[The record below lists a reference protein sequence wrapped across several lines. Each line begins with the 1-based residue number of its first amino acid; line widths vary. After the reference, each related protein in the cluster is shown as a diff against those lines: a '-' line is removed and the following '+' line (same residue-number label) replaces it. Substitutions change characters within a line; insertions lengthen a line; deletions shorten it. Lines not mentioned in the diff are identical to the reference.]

1 MIEFLAI
8 FARWL
13 QLAAN
18 MFLIGSS
25 VFLAIALHSRAILS
39 GTWITRLERA
49 LPLFAG
55 TLVFGLLA
63 VLAISSALATGITE
77 HAWQPAS
84 WYAFL
89 TKTRTGH
96 VWMWREG
103 FALLALGAAFLIRS
117 SSSDRAQWKYG
128 LCATLAIITLSL
140 GSLSSHSAAEEISVT
155 AILPYVLHIV
165 LAGVWFGALPAFLL
179 IIFTKKTGQIRE
191 EIDQTGI
198 QTLKRFSV
206 MAMPVMLG
214 IILSG
219 VIVADSMLDEI
230 YGALVAT
237 TYGWLILA
245 KISLLILVLMIASR
259 ARSVWLPSLAQGQA
273 LAAIG
278 GQNLR
283 KWVRIEFVIAFLLV
297 ILATVLANT
306 IPAKHTVIEV
316 WPYPFRFSIDATWE
330 YQSVRTQVWIG
341 MSLLLLAVG
350 LAIIGKMK
358 KWAMKQRV
366 GATGAVV
373 ASAMAVMLP
382 PLAVQ
387 AYPETYLSTPVPFD
401 SISITNGSGF
411 YSENCVTCHGPQGKG
426 NGVLA
431 KSFTKP
437 PADLLTEPHTERHTA
452 GDFFNWL
459 SKGIPDTGMPGF
471 EDKLDEEERWDVV
484 NYIHAMSRGYQARLM
499 SPKVVPDEP
508 SQGPPNFSY
517 TAHDGSSG
525 ILQDF
530 WYKKAVLL
538 VLFSWPESR
547 ARLDQLRMAY
557 DKLANGNAE
566 VLAIPMHDLDSQS
579 LAEITADVPFPV
591 VTQGAKEITQSYILY
606 RRTLGRPDLLG
617 DGSVPD
623 HLELLID
630 RFGYLRARWIPL
642 ADGEGWTNMNLLM
655 KQVAQL
661 KQEKEILPPPDDHV
675 H

>member
-1 MIEFLAI
+1 MIEILAV

-25 VFLAIALHSRAILS
+25 VFLAIAAYSRATLS
-39 GTWITRLERA
+39 SPWVARLERA
-49 LPLFAG
+49 LPWLAG
-55 TLVFGLLA
+55 TLVIGLLA

-89 TKTRTGH
+89 INTRTGH

-103 FALLALGAAFLIRS
+103 FAVLALGTALYIRS
-117 SSSDRAQWKYG
+117 SSSDRAQWKYV
-128 LCATLAIITLSL
+128 LCAILAIIVLSV

-155 AILPYVLHIV
+155 TILPYVLHTV
-165 LAGVWFGALPAFLL
+165 LAGAWFGALPAILL
-179 IIFTKKTGQIRE
+179 IIFTKKTGQIHE

-214 IILSG
+214 IIVTG

-230 YGALVAT
+230 YGAIVAT
-237 TYGWLILA
+237 EYGWLILA
-245 KISLLILVLMIASR
+245 KISLLILILMIASR

-297 ILATVLANT
+297 ILATILANT
-306 IPAKHTVIEV
+306 IPAKHAIIEE

-350 LAIIGKMK
+350 LAIIGKIK

-366 GATGAVV
+366 GSTGVV
-373 ASAMAVMLP
+373 VVSAMAVMLP

-387 AYPETYLSTPVPFD
+387 AYPETYLNTPVPFD

-411 YSENCVTCHGPQGKG
+411 FAENCVTCHGPQGKG
-426 NGVLA
+426 NGILA
-431 KSFTKP
+431 KSFTKT

-471 EDKLDEEERWDVV
+471 EDKLDEEGRWDVV

-499 SPKVVPDEP
+499 SPKVVPDQP

-517 TAHDGSSG
+517 SAHDESSG

-557 DKLANGNAE
+557 DKLGSGNAE

-579 LAEITADVPFPV
+579 LAEITADIPFPV

-623 HLELLID
+623 HLEFLID
-630 RFGYLRARWIPL
+630 RFGYLRARWIPV
-642 ADGEGWTNMNLLM
+642 ADGDGWTNMNLLM
-655 KQVAQL
+655 KQIAQL
-661 KQEKEILPPPDDHV
+661 KREKEILPPPDDHV

>member
-1 MIEFLAI
+1 MIEIIAAI
-8 FARWL
+8 VRWI

-18 MFLIGSS
+18 MILIGSS
-25 VFLAIALHSRAILS
+25 IFLAISAYNRVVISS
-39 GTWITRLERA
+39 PWVTRLERF
-49 LPLFAG
+49 LPWLAG
-55 TLVFGLLA
+55 ILVIGLLA
-63 VLAISSALATGITE
+63 LLAISSALATGITE
-77 HAWQPAS
+77 HAWQPGA

-103 FALLALGAAFLIRS
+103 FAILALGAAFFIRS
-117 SSSDRAQWKYG
+117 SSSDRAQWRYV
-128 LCATLAIITLSL
+128 LSAILAIITLSV
-140 GSLSSHSAAEEISVT
+140 GSLASHSAAEEMSVVS
-155 AILPYVLHIV
+155 ILPYALHIV

-179 IIFTKKTGQIRE
+179 IIFTKKAGQSSV
-191 EIDQTGI
+191 EIDQSSI

-206 MAMPVMLG
+206 IAMPVMLG
-214 IILSG
+214 IIATG
-219 VIVADSMLDEI
+219 VIIADRAVDTI
-230 YGALVAT
+230 YGALVST
-237 TYGWLILA
+237 EYGWLLIS
-245 KISLLILVLMIASR
+245 KITLLILVLIIASR
-259 ARSVWLPSLAQGQA
+259 ARSIWLPALAQGQA

-283 KWVRIEFVIAFLLV
+283 KWVRIEFVIAGIIVL
-297 ILATVLANT
+297 LATIIANT
-306 IPAKHTVIEV
+306 IPAKHAIIEE

-330 YQSVRTQVWIG
+330 DPSVRTQVMIG
-341 MSLLLLAVG
+341 GALFLLAGG
-350 LAIIGKMK
+350 LIIFGRIK
-358 KWAMKQRV
+358 KWALIRSI
-366 GATGAVV
+366 GTSGVV
-373 ASAMAVMLP
+373 VVSAFAVMLP

-387 AYPETYLSTPVPFD
+387 AYPETYRNTPVPFD

-411 YSENCVTCHGPQGKG
+411 YAENCVTCHGFQGKG
-426 NGVLA
+426 NGILA

-471 EDKLDEEERWDVV
+471 EDKLDEEGRWDIV

-499 SPKVVPDEP
+499 SPEVIPDEP
-508 SQGPPNFSY
+508 SKGPPNFSY
-517 TAHDGSSG
+517 TAHDESQG

-530 WYKKAVLL
+530 RNKKSVLL

-547 ARLDQLRMAY
+547 ARLDQLRMDY
-557 DKLANGNAE
+557 DKLGKGNAE

-579 LAEITADVPFPV
+579 LAEITAEIPFPV
-591 VTQGAKEITQSYILY
+591 VIQGAKEITQSYILY

-617 DGSVPD
+617 EGSVPN
-623 HLELLID
+623 HLEFLVD
-630 RFGYLRARWIPL
+630 RFGYLRARWIPI
-642 ADGEGWTNMNLLM
+642 ADGDGWTNMSLLM

>member
-1 MIEFLAI
+1 MIEILAV

-25 VFLAIALHSRAILS
+25 VFLAIAIHSRATLS
-39 GTWITRLERA
+39 STWITRLERA

-77 HAWQPAS
+77 HAWQPGS
-84 WYAFL
+84 WYSFL

-103 FALLALGAAFLIRS
+103 FAILALGAAFYIRS
-117 SSSDRAQWKYG
+117 SSSDRAQWKYV
-128 LCATLAIITLSL
+128 LCATLAIIALSV

-155 AILPYVLHIV
+155 TILPYVLHTV

-179 IIFTKKTGQIRE
+179 IIFTKKTGQISE

-214 IILSG
+214 IIVTG

-237 TYGWLILA
+237 EYGWLILA

-297 ILATVLANT
+297 ILATILANT
-306 IPAKHTVIEV
+306 IPAKHTVIEE

-330 YQSVRTQVWIG
+330 DPSVRTQVWIG
-341 MSLLLLAVG
+341 VSLLLLAVG
-350 LAIIGKMK
+350 LAIFGKIK
-358 KWAMKQRV
+358 KWAMKKRV

-373 ASAMAVMLP
+373 ASALAVMLP

-387 AYPETYLSTPVPFD
+387 AYPETYLNTPVPFD
-401 SISITNGSGF
+401 SISITNGSNL
-411 YSENCVTCHGPQGKG
+411 YAENCVACHGPQGKG
-426 NGVLA
+426 NGPLA
-431 KSFTKP
+431 KSFTKL

-471 EDKLDEEERWDVV
+471 EDKLDEEGRWDVV

-499 SPKVVPDEP
+499 NPKVVPDQP
-508 SQGPPNFSY
+508 SQGLPNFSY
-517 TAHDGSSG
+517 TAHDESSG

-557 DKLANGNAE
+557 DKLSNSNAE
-566 VLAIPMHDLDSQS
+566 ILAIPMHDLDSQN
-579 LAEITADVPFPV
+579 LAEITADIPFPV

-617 DGSVPD
+617 EGSAPD

-642 ADGEGWTNMNLLM
+642 ADGDGWANINLLM

>member
-1 MIEFLAI
+1 M
-8 FARWL
+8 
-13 QLAAN
+13 
-18 MFLIGSS
+18 
-25 VFLAIALHSRAILS
+25 
-39 GTWITRLERA
+39 
-49 LPLFAG
+49 
-55 TLVFGLLA
+55 A

-77 HAWQPAS
+77 HAWQPGS
-84 WYAFL
+84 WHAYL

-103 FALLALGAAFLIRS
+103 FALLALGAALIIRS

-191 EIDQTGI
+191 EIDQIGI

-206 MAMPVMLG
+206 IAMPVMLG
-214 IILSG
+214 IIISG
-219 VIVADSMLDEI
+219 VIVADSMLGEI

-278 GQNLR
+278 GGNLR

-330 YQSVRTQVWIG
+330 YPSVKAQVWIG
-341 MSLLLLAVG
+341 VCLLLLAVG
-350 LAIIGKMK
+350 LAIFGKMK

-373 ASAMAVMLP
+373 VSALAVMLP

-387 AYPETYLSTPVPFD
+387 AYPETYLNTPVPFD
-401 SISITNGSGF
+401 SISISNGSGYF
-411 YSENCVTCHGPQGKG
+411 AENCVTCHGPQGKG

-471 EDKLDEEERWDVV
+471 EDKLDEEGRWDIV

-499 SPKVVPDEP
+499 SPKVIPDQP

-517 TAHDGSSG
+517 SAHDESSG

-530 WYKKAVLL
+530 RYKKAVLL

-547 ARLDQLRMAY
+547 ARLEQLRMAY
-557 DKLANGNAE
+557 DKLGKGNAE
-566 VLAIPMHDLDSQS
+566 VLAIPMHDLDSQN
-579 LAEITADVPFPV
+579 LAEITTDIPFPV
-591 VTQGAKEITQSYILY
+591 VIQGAKEITQSYILY

-617 DGSVPD
+617 EGSIPD
-623 HLELLID
+623 HLEFLID
-630 RFGYLRARWIPL
+630 RFGYLRARWIPV
-642 ADGEGWTNMNLLM
+642 ADGDGWTDINLLM
-655 KQVAQL
+655 KQIAQL
-661 KQEKEILPPPDDHV
+661 KREKEILPPPDDHV

>member
-1 MIEFLAI
+1 MIEILAV

-18 MFLIGSS
+18 MFIIGSS
-25 VFLAIALHSRAILS
+25 VFLAIAVHSRATLS
-39 GTWITRLERA
+39 GAWITRLERA
-49 LPLFAG
+49 LPLLAS
-55 TLVFGLLA
+55 TLVIGLLA

-103 FALLALGAAFLIRS
+103 FALLALGAALYIQR
-117 SSSDRAQWKYG
+117 SSSDRAQWKYA
-128 LCATLAIITLSL
+128 LCATLAIITMSI
-140 GSLSSHSAAEEISVT
+140 GSLSSHSAAEEITVT

-165 LAGVWFGALPAFLL
+165 LAGIWFGALPAFLL
-179 IIFTKKTGQIRE
+179 IIFTKKTGQVRE

-214 IILSG
+214 IIATG

-245 KISLLILVLMIASR
+245 KIFLLILVLMIASR
-259 ARSVWLPSLAQGQA
+259 ARSVWLPSLAQGKA
-273 LAAIG
+273 MAVIG

-297 ILATVLANT
+297 MLATVLANT
-306 IPAKHTVIEV
+306 IPAKHTVIEE

-330 YQSVRTQVWIG
+330 YPSVRTQVWIG
-341 MSLLLLAVG
+341 VSLLLLAVG

-387 AYPETYLSTPVPFD
+387 AYPETYLNTPVPFD

-411 YSENCVTCHGPQGKG
+411 YAENCVTCHGPQGKG

-499 SPKVVPDEP
+499 SPKVVPDQP

-517 TAHDGSSG
+517 TAHDESSG

-547 ARLDQLRMAY
+547 ARLDQLRIAY
-557 DKLANGNAE
+557 DKLSNSNAE
-566 VLAIPMHDLDSQS
+566 ILAIPMHDLDSQN
-579 LAEITADVPFPV
+579 LAEITADIPFPV
-591 VTQGAKEITQSYILY
+591 VTQGAKEITKSYILY

-617 DGSVPD
+617 EGSVPD

-630 RFGYLRARWIPL
+630 RFGYLRARWIPI
-642 ADGEGWTNMNLLM
+642 ADGDGWTNMNLLM

>member
-1 MIEFLAI
+1 MIEILAV

-25 VFLAIALHSRAILS
+25 IFLAIAVYSRATLS

-49 LPLFAG
+49 LPWFAG

-63 VLAISSALATGITE
+63 VLAISSALATGIAE
-77 HAWQPAS
+77 HALQPAS

-103 FALLALGAAFLIRS
+103 FAFLALGATLLIRS

-306 IPAKHTVIEV
+306 IPAKHTVIEE

-330 YQSVRTQVWIG
+330 YPSVRTQVWIG
-341 MSLLLLAVG
+341 VCLLLLAAG
-350 LAIIGKMK
+350 LAIFGKMK
-358 KWAMKQRV
+358 KWAMKRQV
-366 GATGAVV
+366 GVTGAIV

-401 SISITNGSGF
+401 SISITNGSSF
-411 YSENCVTCHGPQGKG
+411 YAENCVTCHGPQGKG

-499 SPKVVPDEP
+499 SPKVVPDQP

-517 TAHDGSSG
+517 TAHDESSG

-547 ARLDQLRMAY
+547 ARLDQLRIAY
-557 DKLANGNAE
+557 DKLSNSNAE
-566 VLAIPMHDLDSQS
+566 ILAIPMHDLDSQK
-579 LAEITADVPFPV
+579 LAEITANIPFPV

-617 DGSVPD
+617 EGSVPD

-642 ADGEGWTNMNLLM
+642 ADGDGWTNINLLM
-655 KQVAQL
+655 KQVVQL

>member
-1 MIEFLAI
+1 MIEILAV

-13 QLAAN
+13 QLVAS

-25 VFLAIALHSRAILS
+25 VFLAIALHSKKTLS
-39 GTWITRLERA
+39 STWIIRLERT
-49 LPLFAG
+49 LPWLAG

-77 HAWQPAS
+77 HAWQPGS

-89 TKTRTGH
+89 TKTRTGN

-103 FALLALGAAFLIRS
+103 FALLVLGAAFLIQH

-179 IIFTKKTGQIRE
+179 IVFTKKTGQIHE
-191 EIDQTGI
+191 EIDQIGI

-214 IILSG
+214 IIISG

-245 KISLLILVLMIASR
+245 KISLLILVLIIASR
-259 ARSVWLPSLAQGQA
+259 ARSIWLPSLAQGQA

-306 IPAKHTVIEV
+306 IPAKHTIIEE

-330 YQSVRTQVWIG
+330 YPSVRTQVWIG
-341 MSLLLLAVG
+341 GCLLLLAAG
-350 LAIIGKMK
+350 LAAFGKMK
-358 KWAMKQRV
+358 KWTLKKRV
-366 GATGAVV
+366 GATGAVI

-387 AYPETYLSTPVPFD
+387 A
-401 SISITNGSGF
+401 
-411 YSENCVTCHGPQGKG
+411 
-426 NGVLA
+426 
-431 KSFTKP
+431 
-437 PADLLTEPHTERHTA
+437 
-452 GDFFNWL
+452 
-459 SKGIPDTGMPGF
+459 
-471 EDKLDEEERWDVV
+471 
-484 NYIHAMSRGYQARLM
+484 
-499 SPKVVPDEP
+499 
-508 SQGPPNFSY
+508 
-517 TAHDGSSG
+517 
-525 ILQDF
+525 
-530 WYKKAVLL
+530 
-538 VLFSWPESR
+538 
-547 ARLDQLRMAY
+547 
-557 DKLANGNAE
+557 
-566 VLAIPMHDLDSQS
+566 
-579 LAEITADVPFPV
+579 
-591 VTQGAKEITQSYILY
+591 
-606 RRTLGRPDLLG
+606 
-617 DGSVPD
+617 
-623 HLELLID
+623 
-630 RFGYLRARWIPL
+630 
-642 ADGEGWTNMNLLM
+642 
-655 KQVAQL
+655 
-661 KQEKEILPPPDDHV
+661 
-675 H
+675 

>member
-1 MIEFLAI
+1 MIEILAV

-25 VFLAIALHSRAILS
+25 VFLAIAAYNRATLS
-39 GTWITRLERA
+39 SPWVARLERA
-49 LPLFAG
+49 LPWLAG
-55 TLVFGLLA
+55 TLVLGLLA

-77 HAWQPAS
+77 HAWQPGA

-89 TKTRTGH
+89 TNTRTGH

-103 FALLALGAAFLIRS
+103 FAVFALGTALYIRS
-117 SSSDRAQWKYG
+117 SSSDRAQWKYV
-128 LCATLAIITLSL
+128 LCAILAIIALSV

-155 AILPYVLHIV
+155 TILPYVLHTV

-179 IIFTKKTGQIRE
+179 IILTKKPGQIRE

-214 IILSG
+214 IIVTG

-237 TYGWLILA
+237 EYGWLILA

-278 GQNLR
+278 GKNLR

-297 ILATVLANT
+297 ILATILANT
-306 IPAKHTVIEV
+306 IPAKHTVIEE

-350 LAIIGKMK
+350 LAIIGKIK

-373 ASAMAVMLP
+373 VSAMAVMLP

-387 AYPETYLSTPVPFD
+387 AYPETYLNTPVPFD

-411 YSENCVTCHGPQGKG
+411 YAENCVICHGSQGKG
-426 NGVLA
+426 NGALA

-499 SPKVVPDEP
+499 SPKVVPDQP

-517 TAHDGSSG
+517 SAHDESSG

-547 ARLDQLRMAY
+547 ARLDQLRIAY
-557 DKLANGNAE
+557 DKLGNGNAE

-579 LAEITADVPFPV
+579 LAEITADIPFPV

-623 HLELLID
+623 HLEFLID
-630 RFGYLRARWIPL
+630 RFGYLRARWIPV
-642 ADGEGWTNMNLLM
+642 ADGDGWTNMNLLM
-655 KQVAQL
+655 KQIAQL
-661 KQEKEILPPPDDHV
+661 KREKEILPPPDDHV

>member
-1 MIEFLAI
+1 MIEILAV

-25 VFLAIALHSRAILS
+25 IFLAIAVHSKANLS
-39 GTWITRLERA
+39 GTWITRLERT
-49 LPLFAG
+49 LPWLAG

-77 HAWQPAS
+77 HAWQPGS

-89 TKTRTGH
+89 IKTRTGH

-103 FALLALGAAFLIRS
+103 FALLVLGAAFLIRS

-155 AILPYVLHIV
+155 ATLPYVLHIV
-165 LAGVWFGALPAFLL
+165 LAGVWFGALPAFLF

-278 GQNLR
+278 GKNLR

-297 ILATVLANT
+297 ILATILANT
-306 IPAKHTVIEV
+306 IPAKHTVIEE
-316 WPYPFRFSIDATWE
+316 WLYPFRFSIDATWE

-350 LAIIGKMK
+350 IAIIGKMK
-358 KWAMKQRV
+358 KWAMKLRV

-373 ASAMAVMLP
+373 VSAMAVMLP

-387 AYPETYLSTPVPFD
+387 AYPETYLNTPVPFD
-401 SISITNGSGF
+401 SISITNGAGF
-411 YSENCVTCHGPQGKG
+411 YAENCVICHGSQGKG
-426 NGVLA
+426 NGALA

-517 TAHDGSSG
+517 SAHDESHG

-547 ARLDQLRMAY
+547 ARLDQLRIAY
-557 DKLANGNAE
+557 DKLGNGNAE

-579 LAEITADVPFPV
+579 LAEITADIPFPV

-623 HLELLID
+623 HLEFLID
-630 RFGYLRARWIPL
+630 RFGYLRARWIPV
-642 ADGEGWTNMNLLM
+642 ADGDGWTNMNLLM
-655 KQVAQL
+655 KQIAQL
-661 KQEKEILPPPDDHV
+661 KREKEILPPPDDHV